1 MPLQLYNTLSRKK
14 EIFEPL
20 KPDTVG
26 MYVCGPT
33 VYDLAHIGN
42 ARPVVVF
49 DVLNRLLNTLYKNVT
64 YVRNI
69 TDVDDKINDAA
80 KQSGDDIR
88 TITTRTTEAFH
99 EDMAALGAEP
109 PDIEP
114 RATDHIEEMI
124 ALITTLIDVGNAY
137 EADSHVLFNVPSWD
151 DYGQLSRRNRDEMIA
166 GARVE
171 VASYKKD
178 PADFVLWKP
187 SSDDLPGWDSPWGRG
202 RPGWHVECS
211 AMSQKYLG
219 LTFDIH
225 GGGQDLIFPH
235 HENEIAQ
242 SVCGHEGH
250 PFVRY
255 WMHNGYLMA
264 EGEKMSKS
272 LGNFYTVR
280 DLTKEFPGEAIR
292 LMLLKTHYRSP
303 LDFTKE
309 GLAEAK
315 ESLDRFYG
323 ALRHTQDVT
332 VRDTGVPDAVMTAL
346 SDDLNTPLAI
356 AHMHEITG
364 ELNKAKSE
372 KDQWQFKSA
381 LLGAGKIV
389 GLLEQDPEDWF
400 KWQAEGGSGIDD
412 TSIDDLIQRRIEARK
427 AKDFAEAD
435 RIRDDLAAQG
445 IMLEDGPDGTI
456 WKRV

>member
-1 MPLQLYNTLSRKK
+1 
-14 EIFEPL
+14 
-20 KPDTVG
+20 
-26 MYVCGPT
+26 

-99 EDMAALGAEP
+99 KDMAALGAEP

-124 ALITTLIDVGNAY
+124 ALITTLIDAGNAY

-412 TSIDDLIQRRIEARK
+412 TAIDDLIQRRIEARN